1 MNKAIFWDFD
11 GTLVHSE
18 HLWSGSLYR
27 SLQRYTSHKDIT
39 LDDIRPPMSY
49 GFSWDYYYE
58 DLHEFTGE
66 KWWDY
71 TFEHI
76 LRVYKAVG
84 ITESEAKTL
93 LPLFRKV
100 LLEPENYHLYDDTIP
115 TLEALREKGYRH
127 YLLSNNYPEL
137 DVTMDKIGLSQYF
150 DGMMISA
157 QVGFDKPRREIFE
170 LALEMAGK
178 PEKCFMVGD
187 NPQSDIKGALGVG
200 IPAILVH
207 NNNANGMNC
216 EICENLSDIIELL

>member
-27 SLQRYTSHKDIT
+27 SLQRYTLHKDIT
-39 LDDIRPPMSY
+39 LEDIRPPMSH
-49 GFSWDYYYE
+49 GFSWDFYYE
-58 DLHEFTGE
+58 DMREITGE
-66 KWWDY
+66 KWWNY

-76 LRVYKAVG
+76 HRVYKAVG
-84 ITESEAKTL
+84 ITDSEAKEL

-100 LLEPENYHLYDDTIP
+100 LLEPENYHIYADTIQ
-115 TLEALREKGYRH
+115 TLETLRSKGYRH

-137 DVTMDKIGLSQYF
+137 DITMDRIGLSQYF
-150 DGMMISA
+150 DGMIISA

-170 LALEMAGK
+170 LALETAGT
-178 PEKCFMVGD
+178 PERCFMVGD

-207 NNNANGMNC
+207 NNNAQGFDCAVC
-216 EICENLSDIIELL
+216 EDLMDIIPLL